1 MPAETNNAEFDR
13 RSMVITR
20 LLSAPCDMAFD
31 AWTRPE
37 VLAKWFGPN
46 GFTITTSKHEFKPGG
61 TWLFVMHGPD
71 GTDYQNIIRY
81 DEIVRPER
89 ITYRHG
95 DPDSDGTQDFQTTIT
110 FQPLGVRT
118 LITLRAV
125 FASAAIRDKVLAEV
139 NAIEGGR
146 QTLGRLD
153 DLVSASAPEP
163 KNKPFEI
170 TRIFNAPRALVFAAL
185 TEPGR
190 MKEWLSPKGMS
201 VIKQDMDMRPG
212 GTYHY
217 GLETG
222 TGQQMWGKFFY
233 CEITPPSRL
242 AYINVFSDP
251 DGGITRH
258 PMAPDW
264 PREMLSLTT
273 LEDRGSQTLMT
284 LRWEPVNAGDAE
296 IAAFNAAHA
305 GMRGGWTG
313 TMDQLDAYLASV
325 QSH

>member
-1 MPAETNNAEFDR
+1 MPAKANDAALDA

-20 LLSAPCDMAFD
+20 VLSAPREAAFD
-31 AWTRPE
+31 AWTKAE
-37 VLAKWFGPN
+37 TLARWFGPN
-46 GFTITTSKHEFKPGG
+46 GFTITTSKHEFKQGG
-61 TWLFVMHGPD
+61 EWRFVMHGPD

-89 ITYRHG
+89 LSYRHG
-95 DPDSDGTQDFQTTIT
+95 DPSGDGSKDFQTTIT
-110 FQPLGVRT
+110 FEPVGPRT

-125 FASAAIRDKVLAEV
+125 FATAAIRDKVLAEV
-139 NAIEGGR
+139 NATEGGQ

-153 DLVSASAPEP
+153 AVVSASAPAP
-163 KNKPFEI
+163 KVKPFEI
-170 TRIFNAPRALVFAAL
+170 SRTFNAPRELVFAAL
-185 TEPGR
+185 TEPNR
-190 MKEWLSPKGMS
+190 MKEWLSPKGMT

-217 GLETG
+217 GMETG

-233 CEITPPSRL
+233 LEITPPCRL

-251 DGGITRH
+251 EGGITRH

-273 LEDRGSQTLMT
+273 LEDQGGKTLMT
-284 LRWEPVNAGDAE
+284 LRWEPLNAAEAE
-296 IAAFNAAHA
+296 IAVFDGAHD
-305 GMRGGWTG
+305 GMRGGWSG
-313 TMDQLDAYLASV
+313 TMDQLDAYLATL
-325 QSH
+325 